1 MCGIAGLW
9 APRLSSEERHVRV
22 GAMVDRLAHR
32 GPSGRALWGD
42 DQVALGIARLAIV
55 APHEPAHLF
64 HDESDTRHALV
75 NGEVY
80 NHAELRDGLRA
91 RGHVVETG
99 IDTAVVTHLYEEQGA
114 DFPLHLDGMFAAA
127 VWDASTRTLVLARD
141 RAGEKPLFVAAH
153 DGMFAFASE
162 PGALLA
168 LPWVSRDPSPGSLAR
183 YLVHGFFIGADCAFD
198 AVRQLPPA
206 HVLVR
211 HDGGERLV
219 RYWRPWDG
227 LADARPE
234 GAEATVEST
243 REALDAAVRS
253 RTPDE
258 VPFGLFLSGGL
269 DSSLVAALAARAHH
283 THVPTFSLRLEGRG
297 YDESM
302 YARAVARHIGADHH
316 EETLDA
322 AGGAEVLDGWAAR
335 MDQPLGDP
343 SVLPTWAVARL
354 AARHVPVVLTGEG
367 GDELFAG
374 YPTYLGHALATRA
387 RTLSPFVRGALLAVA
402 RRLRPRHTHVSIAGL
417 AERFLASATL
427 RPFERHLAWF
437 GTATAAESRA
447 LLAPALRVRLDED
460 DPLAHLDRVSHDLR
474 GAPVGDLERD
484 PRLVAYQLFDFET
497 YLSGLLTKVDRSTM
511 AHGLESRAPFLRHA
525 LIEHAMRMPAAL
537 KLRGTTGKWVL
548 KQVARDLLPRE
559 VLTRRKQGF
568 SPPFTV
574 WSRGPLRSVVE
585 AHLAPERLRR
595 VGVLDPVAVRALLAD
610 HLAGRVERGR
620 TLWTVLSLQMW
631 AERWV
636 SGAAPV
642 ASAQV
647 AAREPRG

>member
-9 APRLSSEERHVRV
+9 APRLSSDERQVLV
-22 GAMVDRLAHR
+22 GAMVDRLGHR

-64 HDESDTRHALV
+64 HDEAGTRHALV
-75 NGEVY
+75 NGEIY
-80 NHAELRDGLRA
+80 NHADLRDGLRA

-99 IDTAVVTHLYEEQGA
+99 IDTAVVTHLYEEHGA
-114 DFPLHLDGMFAAA
+114 DFPVPLDGMFAAA
-127 VWDASTRTLVLARD
+127 VWDAAERRLVLARD
-141 RAGEKPLFVAAH
+141 RAGEKPLFVTAAA
-153 DGMFAFASE
+153 GTFAFASE

-168 LPWVSRDPSPGSLAR
+168 LPWVSRDPGPASLSR
-183 YLVHGFFIGADCAFD
+183 YLLHGFFIGTDCAFA

-211 HDGGERLV
+211 TAAGEERLQ
-219 RYWRPWDG
+219 RYWRPWDRLG
-227 LADARPE
+227 DARAGVEP
-234 GAEATVEST
+234 AATRT
-243 REALDAAVRS
+243 ALEAAVVS

-258 VPFGLFLSGGL
+258 VPFGVFLSGGL
-269 DSSLVAALAARAHH
+269 DSSLVAVLAARAHPGRL
-283 THVPTFSLRLEGRG
+283 PTFSLRLEGRG

-302 YARAVARHIGADHH
+302 YARAVARSIGADHH

-322 AGGAEVLDGWAAR
+322 AGGAEALETWAAR

-343 SVLPTWAVARL
+343 SVLPTWAVARM

-367 GDELFAG
+367 GDELFGG
-374 YPTYLGHALATRA
+374 YPTYLGHEHATQARAL
-387 RTLSPFVRGALLAVA
+387 PPVVRGALLGLA
-402 RRLRPRHTHVSIAGL
+402 RRLRPRHTHVSIASL
-417 AERFLASATL
+417 AERFLSASEL

-437 GTATAAESRA
+437 GTASAAEARA
-447 LLAPALRVRLDED
+447 FLAPALRARLAED
-460 DPLAHLDRVSHDLR
+460 DPLAHLDRVARDLR
-474 GAPVGDLERD
+474 GVPVGDLERA
-484 PRLVAYQLFDFET
+484 PHLVAYQLLDFET
-497 YLSGLLTKVDRSTM
+497 YLTGLLTKVDRSTM

-525 LIEHAMRMPAAL
+525 LIEHALRLPARL

-548 KQVARDLLPRE
+548 KRLARDLLPRP

-574 WSRGPLRSVVE
+574 WSRGPLRADVC
-585 AHLAPERLRR
+585 ARLAPERLRR
-595 VGVLDPVAVRALLAD
+595 AGVLDPAAVERLLAE

-631 AERWV
+631 AERWITGAV
-636 SGAAPV
+636 PAASGAAPLR
-642 ASAQV
+642 
-647 AAREPRG
+647 AR